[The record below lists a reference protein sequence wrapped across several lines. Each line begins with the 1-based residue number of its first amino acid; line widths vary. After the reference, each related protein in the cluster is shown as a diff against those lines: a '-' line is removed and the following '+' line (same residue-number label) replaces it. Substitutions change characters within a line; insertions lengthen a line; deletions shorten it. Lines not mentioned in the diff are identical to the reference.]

1 MELEDLKVAD
11 SKPGLKKIK
20 NKIITKLY
28 KMKNIKY
35 LLYSFLTLISFSISA
50 QEETTENEPTFSVA
64 GSIDTY
70 FRSADYAPGTSFANL
85 PGFALGMA
93 NVILSYE
100 GEKSGFVADLV
111 YGPRGTDA
119 VFASN
124 GSSNIVNQLYAYL
137 NVSDNFTLTLG
148 NWNTFL
154 GYEVI
159 SPTANFNYS
168 TSYMFSYGP
177 FSHTGIKADFT
188 LSEKTSLMLGVMNQT
203 DFTEG
208 NFDSLADTFDSPSSN
223 GSPEPFDSYMFGAQ
237 LGISGQYI
245 NLLAGDGYTQIDF
258 TGGFDLSDSFFL
270 GINATSADIDG
281 AGKFSGVALYPQ
293 LALSESFS
301 IGLRGE
307 IFNDDTGILDGAGG
321 SDQDNTSF
329 TITGSYTSGNLT
341 IKPEFRVDS
350 GSAEFYQKSLTGTT
364 DNLASFI
371 LAAIYAF

>member
-1 MELEDLKVAD
+1 
-11 SKPGLKKIK
+11 
-20 NKIITKLY
+20 
-28 KMKNIKY
+28 MKNIKY
-35 LLYSFLTLISFSISA
+35 LLYSILTFVSFSINA
-50 QEETTENEPTFSVA
+50 QEETTEEEPTFSVA

-70 FRSADYAPGTSFANL
+70 FRSADYAPGTSFANK

-100 GEKSGFVADLV
+100 GEKSGFVADFV
-111 YGPRGTDA
+111 YGPRGVEA
-119 VFASN
+119 VFNSS

-159 SPTANFNYS
+159 SPTGNFNYS

-188 LSEKTSLMLGVMNQT
+188 LSEKTSLMLAVMNQT

-208 NFDSLADTFDSPSSN
+208 NFDSVLT
-223 GSPEPFDSYMFGAQ
+223 GIPFDAYMFGAQ
-237 LGISGQYI
+237 LGISGQYL

-270 GINATSADIDG
+270 GINATSADMDD

-293 LALSESFS
+293 LALSDTFTL
-301 IGLRGE
+301 GLRGE
-307 IFNDDTGILDGAGG
+307 IFNDDSGILGG
-321 SDQDNTSF
+321 GDQDNTSF
-329 TITGSYTSGNLT
+329 TITGSFTSGNLT
-341 IKPEFRVDS
+341 IKPEIRVDS
-350 GSAEFYQKSLTGTT
+350 ASAEIYSKSLTDYT
-364 DNLASFI
+364 DNLASFV

>member
-1 MELEDLKVAD
+1 
-11 SKPGLKKIK
+11 
-20 NKIITKLY
+20 
-28 KMKNIKY
+28 MKNIKY

-50 QEETTENEPTFSVA
+50 QEETTEDEPTFSVA

-70 FRSADYAPGTSFANL
+70 FRSNDYAPGTSFANK

-100 GEKSGFVADLV
+100 GEKSGFVADFV
-111 YGPRGTDA
+111 YGPRGVEA
-119 VFASN
+119 VFNSS

-159 SPTANFNYS
+159 SPTGNFNYS

-188 LSEKTSLMLGVMNQT
+188 LSEKTSLMLAVMNQT

-208 NFDSLADTFDSPSSN
+208 NFDSLLT
-223 GSPEPFDSYMFGAQ
+223 GIPFDAYMFGAQ
-237 LGISGQYI
+237 LGISGQYL

-270 GINATSADIDG
+270 GINATSADMDG
-281 AGKFSGVALYPQ
+281 SKFSGVALYPQ
-293 LALSESFS
+293 LALSDTFTL
-301 IGLRGE
+301 GLRGE
-307 IFNDDTGILDGAGG
+307 IFNDDSGILGG
-321 SDQDNTSF
+321 GDQDNTSF
-329 TITGSYTSGNLT
+329 TITGSFTSGNLT
-341 IKPEFRVDS
+341 IKPEIRVDS
-350 GSAEFYQKSLTGTT
+350 ASAEIYSKSLTDYT
-364 DNLASFI
+364 DNLASFV

>member
-1 MELEDLKVAD
+1 
-11 SKPGLKKIK
+11 
-20 NKIITKLY
+20 
-28 KMKNIKY
+28 MKNIKY
-35 LLYSFLTLISFSISA
+35 LLYSVLTFVSFSINA
-50 QEETTENEPTFSVA
+50 QEETTEEEPTFSVA

-70 FRSADYAPGTSFANL
+70 FRSADYAPGTSFANK

-100 GEKSGFVADLV
+100 GEKSGFVADFV
-111 YGPRGTDA
+111 YGPRGVEA
-119 VFASN
+119 VFNSS

-159 SPTANFNYS
+159 SPTGNFNYS

-188 LSEKTSLMLGVMNQT
+188 LSEKTSLMLAVMNQT

-208 NFDSLADTFDSPSSN
+208 NFDSVLT
-223 GSPEPFDSYMFGAQ
+223 GIPFDAYMFGAQ
-237 LGISGQYI
+237 LGISGQYL

-258 TGGFDLSDSFFL
+258 TGGFDFSDSFFL
-270 GINATSADIDG
+270 GINATSADMDD

-293 LALSESFS
+293 LALSDTFTL
-301 IGLRGE
+301 GLRGE
-307 IFNDDTGILDGAGG
+307 IFNDDSGILGG
-321 SDQDNTSF
+321 GDQDNTSF
-329 TITGSYTSGNLT
+329 TITGSFTSGNLT
-341 IKPEFRVDS
+341 IKPEIRVDS
-350 GSAEFYQKSLTGTT
+350 ASAEIYSKSLTDYT
-364 DNLASFI
+364 DNLASFV

>member
-1 MELEDLKVAD
+1 
-11 SKPGLKKIK
+11 
-20 NKIITKLY
+20 
-28 KMKNIKY
+28 MKNIKY
-35 LLYSFLTLISFSISA
+35 FLYSVLTFVSFSINA
-50 QEETTENEPTFSVA
+50 QEETTEEEPTFSVA

-70 FRSADYAPGTSFANL
+70 FRSADYAPLTSFANK

-100 GEKSGFVADLV
+100 GEKSGFVADFV
-111 YGPRGTDA
+111 YGPRGVEA
-119 VFASN
+119 VFNSS

-159 SPTANFNYS
+159 SPTGNFNYS

-188 LSEKTSLMLGVMNQT
+188 LSEKTSLMLAVMNQT

-208 NFDSLADTFDSPSSN
+208 NFDSVLT
-223 GSPEPFDSYMFGAQ
+223 GIPFDAYMFGAQ
-237 LGISGQYI
+237 LGISGQYL

-270 GINATSADIDG
+270 GINATSADMDD

-293 LALSESFS
+293 LALSDTFTL
-301 IGLRGE
+301 GLRGE
-307 IFNDDTGILDGAGG
+307 IFNDDSGILGG
-321 SDQDNTSF
+321 GDQDNTSF
-329 TITGSYTSGNLT
+329 TITGSFTSGNLT
-341 IKPEFRVDS
+341 IKPEIRVDS
-350 GSAEFYQKSLTGTT
+350 ASAEIYSKSLTDYT
-364 DNLASFI
+364 DNLASFV

>member
-1 MELEDLKVAD
+1 M
-11 SKPGLKKIK
+11 KK
-20 NKIITKLY
+20 
-28 KMKNIKY
+28 IKY
-35 LLYSFLTLISFSISA
+35 LLYSVLTFVSFSINA
-50 QEETTENEPTFSVA
+50 QEETTEEEPTFSVA

-70 FRSADYAPGTSFANL
+70 FRSADYAPGTSFANK

-100 GEKSGFVADLV
+100 GEKSGFVADFV
-111 YGPRGTDA
+111 YGPRGVEA
-119 VFASN
+119 VFNSS

-159 SPTANFNYS
+159 SPTGNFNYS

-188 LSEKTSLMLGVMNQT
+188 LSEKSSLMLAVMNQT

-208 NFDSLADTFDSPSSN
+208 NFDSVLT
-223 GSPEPFDSYMFGAQ
+223 GIPFDAYMFGAQ
-237 LGISGQYI
+237 LGISGQYL

-258 TGGFDLSDSFFL
+258 TGGFNLSDSFFL
-270 GINATSADIDG
+270 GINATSADMDD

-293 LALSESFS
+293 LALSDTFTL
-301 IGLRGE
+301 GLRGE
-307 IFNDDTGILDGAGG
+307 IFNDDSGILGG
-321 SDQDNTSF
+321 GDQDNTSF
-329 TITGSYTSGNLT
+329 TITGSFTSGNLT
-341 IKPEFRVDS
+341 IKPEIRVDS
-350 GSAEFYQKSLTGTT
+350 ASAEIYSKSLTDYT
-364 DNLASFI
+364 DNLASFV

>member
-1 MELEDLKVAD
+1 
-11 SKPGLKKIK
+11 
-20 NKIITKLY
+20 
-28 KMKNIKY
+28 
-35 LLYSFLTLISFSISA
+35 
-50 QEETTENEPTFSVA
+50 
-64 GSIDTY
+64 
-70 FRSADYAPGTSFANL
+70 
-85 PGFALGMA
+85 
-93 NVILSYE
+93 
-100 GEKSGFVADLV
+100 
-111 YGPRGTDA
+111 
-119 VFASN
+119 
-124 GSSNIVNQLYAYL
+124 LYAYL

-208 NFDSLADTFDSPSSN
+208 NFDSLADTFDSPASN
-223 GSPEPFDSYMFGAQ
+223 GSLEPFDGYMFGAQ
-237 LGISGQYI
+237 LGISGQYL

-258 TGGFDLSDSFFL
+258 TGGFDLSESFFL

-293 LALSESFS
+293 LALSETFTL
-301 IGLRGE
+301 GLRGE
-307 IFNDDTGILDGAGG
+307 IFNDDTGILDSVGG
-321 SDQDNTSF
+321 TDQDNTSF
-329 TITGSYTSGNLT
+329 TITGSFTSGNLT
-341 IKPEFRVDS
+341 IKPEFRIDS
-350 GSAEFYQKSLTGTT
+350 GSAEFYQKSLTETT

>member
-1 MELEDLKVAD
+1 
-11 SKPGLKKIK
+11 
-20 NKIITKLY
+20 
-28 KMKNIKY
+28 MKNIKY
-35 LLYSFLTLISFSISA
+35 LLYSVLTFVSFSITA
-50 QEETTENEPTFSVA
+50 QEETTEEKPTFSVA

-70 FRSADYAPGTSFANL
+70 FRSSDYAPGTSFSNL

-100 GEKSGFVADLV
+100 GEKSGFVADFV
-111 YGPRGTDA
+111 YGPRGVEA
-119 VFASN
+119 VFNSN

-208 NFDSLADTFDSPSSN
+208 NFDSEGSLGGIIFDK
-223 GSPEPFDSYMFGAQ
+223 YMYGAQ
-237 LGISGQYI
+237 LGISGQYL

-258 TGGFDLSDSFFL
+258 TGGFDLSESFFL

-281 AGKFSGVALYPQ
+281 VGKFSGVALYPQ
-293 LALSESFS
+293 YAFSESFS
-301 IGLRGE
+301 LGLRGE
-307 IFNDDTGILDGAGG
+307 IFNDDTGILDDVGG
-321 SDQDNTSF
+321 VDQDNTSF

-341 IKPEFRVDS
+341 IKPEIRVDS
-350 GSAEFYQKSLTGTT
+350 GSGVFYQTGLTEFD
-364 DNLASFI
+364 DNLASFV

>member
-1 MELEDLKVAD
+1 
-11 SKPGLKKIK
+11 
-20 NKIITKLY
+20 
-28 KMKNIKY
+28 MKNIKY
-35 LLYSFLTLISFSISA
+35 LLYSVLTFVSFSINA
-50 QEETTENEPTFSVA
+50 QEETTEEEPTFSVA

-70 FRSADYAPGTSFANL
+70 FRSADYAPGTSFANK

-100 GEKSGFVADLV
+100 GEKSGFVADFV
-111 YGPRGTDA
+111 YGPRGVEA
-119 VFASN
+119 VFNSS

-159 SPTANFNYS
+159 SPTGNFNYS

-188 LSEKTSLMLGVMNQT
+188 LSEKTSLMLAVMNQT

-208 NFDSLADTFDSPSSN
+208 NFDSVLT
-223 GSPEPFDSYMFGAQ
+223 GIPFDAYMFGAQ
-237 LGISGQYI
+237 LGISGQYL

-258 TGGFDLSDSFFL
+258 TGGFNLSDSFFL
-270 GINATSADIDG
+270 GINATSADMDD

-293 LALSESFS
+293 LALSDTFTL
-301 IGLRGE
+301 GLRGE
-307 IFNDDTGILDGAGG
+307 IFNDDSGILGG
-321 SDQDNTSF
+321 GDQDNTSF
-329 TITGSYTSGNLT
+329 TITGSFTSGNLT
-341 IKPEFRVDS
+341 IKPEIRVDS
-350 GSAEFYQKSLTGTT
+350 ASAEIYSKSLTDYT
-364 DNLASFI
+364 DNLASFV